1 MKYLSLFL
9 TLLVIGCTSTNILKT
24 NNNHCSYALS
34 DTLIGY
40 QDNVLSVYKAVLTD
54 NNGVYSF
61 NMTNHSFTTVK
72 CDSVVLIETIP
83 LSSKDVAVGD
93 VLLSSGKII
102 IVAEKDTLND
112 NTFNCIYNNTNELI
126 NLNFNSYG
134 EIQLLLRLYMPDMFT
149 TKAIQYV
156 KSNTNDVKQ
165 IYFQEVLKVLQ
176 NP

>member
-1 MKYLSLFL
+1 MKYLSFFL
-9 TLLVIGCTSTNILKT
+9 TLLVIGCTSTNVLKT

-93 VLLSSGKII
+93 VLL

-112 NTFNCIYNNTNELI
+112 NTFNCIYNNTNEII

-134 EIQLLLRLYMPDMFT
+134 EIQLLLRLYMPDMFNT
-149 TKAIQYV
+149 EAIQHV
-156 KSNTNDVKQ
+156 KSNTYDVKK
-165 IYFQEVLKVLQ
+165 IYYQEVLKVLQ
-176 NP
+176 NQ

>member
-1 MKYLSLFL
+1 MKYFSIFL
-9 TLLVIGCTSTNILKT
+9 TLLVIGCTSTNVLKT
-24 NNNHCSYALS
+24 NSNHCSYTLS

-40 QDNVLSVYKAVLTD
+40 QDNILSVYKAVQMTD
-54 NNGVYSF
+54 NGIYSF

-83 LSSKDVAVGD
+83 LSNKDVTVGD
-93 VLLSSGKII
+93 VLLNSGKII

-149 TKAIQYV
+149 TEAMQYV
-156 KSNTNDVKQ
+156 KSNTNTVKQ
-165 IYFQEVLKVLQ
+165 IYFQEVLKILQ
-176 NP
+176 NQ